1 MSCGAKLVRL
11 RGLLCRIER
20 CFKCYDRFRDY
31 PVEDR
36 VLIREWCHEG
46 PWFYPPH
53 EETGVKGF
61 FGTGRV
67 MFVAERPST
76 RGGKVPDNLDIEFFK
91 LLRKF
96 NLQDSHITDLIKCR
110 GTVKEAKCPEEWD
123 RRVENCLPFL
133 LEEIKIIKPVVIVA
147 VGRRVYKELKRRGLT
162 ENFKTKRITHYS
174 YAFSAIGRNRGADQR
189 LCKEIEEISKIING
203 LE

>member
-1 MSCGAKLVRL
+1 MMSGSAKLVRL
-11 RGLLCRIER
+11 RGLLRRIER

-76 RGGKVPDNLDIEFFK
+76 RGGKIPDDLDIEFFK

-123 RRVENCLPFL
+123 RRVESCLPFL
-133 LEEIKIIKPVVIVA
+133 LEEIEIIKPVVIVA
-147 VGRRVYKELKRRGLT
+147 IGRRVYKELKRRGLA
-162 ENFKTKRITHYS
+162 EKFKIKRITHYS
-174 YAFSAIGRNRGADQR
+174 YAFTRGKKRGAEQK
-189 LCKEIEEISKIING
+189 LCKEIEEISKIRN
-203 LE
+203 

>member
-1 MSCGAKLVRL
+1 MMGSDAKLVQL
-11 RGLLCRIER
+11 RGLLHRIES

-36 VLIREWCHEG
+36 VLIREWRHEG

-53 EETGVKGF
+53 EEMEVKGF
-61 FGTGRV
+61 FGTGKV
-67 MFVAERPST
+67 IFVAERPST
-76 RGGKVPDNLDIEFFK
+76 RGGKIPDDLDVEFFR

-110 GTVKEAKCPEEWD
+110 GTVKEAKCRGEWD

-133 LEEIKIIKPVVIVA
+133 LEEIDIIKPHVIVA
-147 VGRRVYKELKRRGLT
+147 IGKRVYKELEKRKLV
-162 ENFKTKRITHYS
+162 EKFKIKRITHYS
-174 YAFSAIGRNRGADQR
+174 YAFTRGKKRGAKQK
-189 LCKEIEEISKIING
+189 LCKEIEEISKKRN
-203 LE
+203 